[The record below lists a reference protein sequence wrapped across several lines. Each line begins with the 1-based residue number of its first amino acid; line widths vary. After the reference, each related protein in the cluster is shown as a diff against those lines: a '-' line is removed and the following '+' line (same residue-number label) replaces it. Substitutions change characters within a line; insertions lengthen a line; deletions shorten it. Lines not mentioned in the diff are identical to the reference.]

1 MPEVARLSNSAAPM
15 PPSGSCF
22 VDANRPQFHKIIP
35 TQLRA
40 PMLGCLEWR
49 VGNLQTEQLMQR
61 RGWVQSVCTTVTTP
75 EQIGGLDAGC
85 ERIFIP
91 GEFSRQGDV
100 LAAAAASGKTILLE
114 RGAFL
119 APSDMLRA
127 VSKLGVAKDNVV
139 LVESGSSFGYSD
151 RVLDPRA
158 LEVLASIGCPL
169 ALNLEALTQPSGLP
183 YEHRPQ
189 WIADPAFDTALI
201 RTAIAFAARYLILP
215 CNREL
220 SQQAAELWLSARKDN

>member
-1 MPEVARLSNSAAPM
+1 MSYSAAPM

-22 VDANRPQFHKIIP
+22 VDANRPHFHNIIP
-35 TQLRA
+35 SQLRA
-40 PMLGCLEWR
+40 PLLGSLEWR
-49 VGNLQTEQLMQR
+49 VGNAPAEQLMQR
-61 RGWVQSVCTTVTTP
+61 RGWVQSVCTTATTP
-75 EQIGGLDAGC
+75 EQIGGLDESC

-100 LAAAAASGKTILLE
+100 LAAAAVSGKTILLE

-127 VSKLGVAKDNVV
+127 VSKLGQAKASVV

-169 ALNLEALTQPSGLP
+169 ALNLEALTQPSGVA
-183 YEHRPQ
+183 YAHRPQ
-189 WIADPAFDTALI
+189 WIADPAFDIALI
-201 RTAIAFAARYLILP
+201 RTAIAFAVRYLILP

-220 SQQAAELWLSARKDN
+220 SPQAAELWLSARKDN